1 MPYRGSI
8 THGLNRRPK
17 IKRLFSYLFIG
28 FILLLVFYF
37 GRKIGES
44 IRGEYMEVK
53 LPDTSPIGVYYKV
66 YKPEL
71 WSGVSAEKTV
81 VLLFDNSMQTKT
93 WEQVGTP
100 EVLKQNGHRAILIYL
115 PELHENAAANRP
127 LYPLK
132 GAILLDILE
141 KLNLQNSVLISPS
154 KTGTSALP
162 VVLRSG
168 FPIKAFVA
176 IVPSD
181 TDQFTNKEYR
191 ILQTKTLILCGSND
205 HETGTLAALET
216 LKQLPN
222 SMVIEMGHAGHFCY
236 VDRTNQFHSLLL
248 KYLEGL

>member
-1 MPYRGSI
+1 M
-8 THGLNRRPK
+8 
-17 IKRLFSYLFIG
+17 
-28 FILLLVFYF
+28 VFHF
-37 GRKIGES
+37 GRKFGES
-44 IRGEYMEVK
+44 IHGEYLEVR

-66 YKPEL
+66 YTPEL
-71 WSGVSAEKTV
+71 WSGVDTGKTV
-81 VLLFDNSMQTKT
+81 VLLFDNSMNTKT

-100 EVLKQNGHRAILIYL
+100 EVLKQNRYRAIVVYL
-115 PELHENAAANRP
+115 PQLHQNAAANGP

-132 GAILLDILE
+132 GAILLEIME
-141 KLNLQNSVLISPS
+141 KLKLQNSVLVSPS

-168 FPIKAFVA
+168 LPIKAFIA

-191 ILQTKTLILCGSND
+191 ILQTKTLILYGSND
-205 HETGTLAALET
+205 HETGTLATLET

-236 VDRTNQFHSLLL
+236 VDRTIQFHSLLL

>member
-1 MPYRGSI
+1 MLYP
-8 THGLNRRPK
+8 RPK
-17 IKRLFSYLFIG
+17 LKRLLSYISIG
-28 FILLLVFYF
+28 CILLFVFYF
-37 GRKIGES
+37 GRMIGES
-44 IRGEYMEVK
+44 IRGEYLEVK

-66 YKPEL
+66 YQPKL
-71 WSGVSAEKTV
+71 WSGSGKGSGNTV
-81 VLLFDNSMQTKT
+81 VLLFDNSMNTKT
-93 WEQVGTP
+93 WEDVGTP
-100 EVLKQNGHRAILIYL
+100 AILKQNGHRVILIYL
-115 PELHENAAANRP
+115 PQLHENAVPNGP

-132 GAILLDILE
+132 GAILLDIME
-141 KLNLQNSVLISPS
+141 KLNLRGSVLVSPS

-191 ILQTKTLILCGSND
+191 ILQTKTLIIYGSND
-205 HETGTLAALET
+205 HEIGTLAALET